1 MRKLTALLLTV
12 CLLFSFTSCGAN
24 TQYGD
29 NVYTVYEGTEYE
41 TKIGLALKIEN
52 YLIDNPGE
60 LVPFFSIGY
69 LAKDLGWHQNG
80 NPNFNPRSEL
90 FTHFSHSYSDQ
101 TQIVFIGVSNYSES
115 TNLSAHPQMKSFEY
129 HLAPEG
135 KGKYK
140 QYAKK
145 KAGSSKKNLGI
156 SVKFKEHP
164 EKICY
169 YTSNKLKAAGI
180 SKDDAVII
188 AYVLASAVVKPGENP
203 FVGTRLEKAKTSETG
218 DYIEYTLP

>member
-1 MRKLTALLLTV
+1 MRIITALLLTV
-12 CLLFSFTSCGAN
+12 CLLLSLTSCGAN

-29 NVYTVYEGTEYE
+29 NIYTVYEGTEYE

-69 LAKDLGWHQNG
+69 VARDLGWYQNG
-80 NPNFNPRSEL
+80 NPNFNARKEL

-101 TQIVFIGVSNYSES
+101 TQMVFIGVSNYSAS

-129 HLAPEG
+129 HLSPEG
-135 KGKYK
+135 KDKYK

-145 KAGSSKKNLGI
+145 KSGSSKKNLGI
-156 SVKFKEHP
+156 VVKFKEHP

-203 FVGTRLEKAKTSETG
+203 FVGTKLEKAQTSETS